1 MRRLFV
7 ILCITLC
14 MSVIDSSFAIDPDFF
29 VDFSSCKIAV
39 GYLFL
44 SDESLKII
52 DGDVTIMACNRRSN
66 NISCDFTFKG
76 QSQKTNVQYQVTLDS
91 PPLLHFST
99 KDGSEYV
106 AIDTSQHAA
115 VVVTRVLETQFAG
128 SKVCQG
134 IYATAFE
141 MKILRNK

>member
-1 MRRLFV
+1 MK
-7 ILCITLC
+7 
-14 MSVIDSSFAIDPDFF
+14 A
-29 VDFSSCKIAV
+29 
-39 GYLFL
+39 
-44 SDESLKII
+44 LKII

-76 QSQKTNVQYQVTLDS
+76 QSKKTNVQYQVTLDS

-115 VVVTRVLETQFAG
+115 VVITRVLETQFAG

-134 IYATAFE
+134 LYATAFE
-141 MKILRNK
+141 MKNLKSK

>member
-14 MSVIDSSFAIDPDFF
+14 MSMIDSSFAVDPDFF
-29 VDFSSCKIAV
+29 VDFSSCKITV
-39 GYLFL
+39 GYLVL
-44 SDESLKII
+44 SDGSLKII

-66 NISCDFTFKG
+66 NIFCDFTFKG
-76 QSQKTNVQYQVTLDS
+76 QSKKTNVQYQVTLDS

-115 VVVTRVLETQFAG
+115 VVITRVLETQFAG

-134 IYATAFE
+134 LYATAFE
-141 MKILRNK
+141 MKNLKSK

>member
-1 MRRLFV
+1 MRKLFV
-7 ILCITLC
+7 ILGMTWS
-14 MSVIDSSFAIDPDFF
+14 MFMVDSSFAAEPDFF
-29 VDFSSCKIAV
+29 VNFTACKILV
-39 GYLFL
+39 GYLVL
-44 SDESLKII
+44 SDESLKIL
-52 DGDVTIMACNRRSN
+52 DGDVTVMACNRRSN

-76 QSQKTNVQYQVTLDS
+76 QIKKNNVQYQVTLDS

-115 VVVTRVLETQFAG
+115 AVLVRVLETKFAG

-134 IYATAFE
+134 VYATAFE
-141 MKILRNK
+141 MKNLKNK